1 MHGTQTST
9 AATDERAIRGLYD
22 GLLAAWTR
30 GDAEAYGAGFTAD
43 VDYVPFD
50 GSRLTGRHAVV
61 ESHDRLFHGVL
72 SGSALVGEV
81 ETVRHVHP
89 DVAVVHA
96 LGSVLMPWRSKLP
109 KRRLSRQTLVALRTA
124 EGWRFTAFQN
134 ARVRP
139 MRIPGTTSLPA
150 RASRALTRLAAV
162 VGIGHRAGAPDRR

>member
-1 MHGTQTST
+1 MHTTQTPAT
-9 AATDERAIRGLYD
+9 ATDEREIRRLYD

-30 GDAEAYGAGFTAD
+30 GDAEAYGASFTAD

-61 ESHDRLFHGVL
+61 DSHDRLFHGVL
-72 SGSALVGEV
+72 SGSTLVGEV

-89 DVAVVHA
+89 DVSVVHA

-109 KRRLSRQTLVALRTA
+109 KRRLSRQTLVALRTPD
-124 EGWRFTAFQN
+124 GWRFTAFQN

-139 MRIPGTTSLPA
+139 MQIPGTTSLPA
-150 RASRALTRLAAV
+150 KASRALTRLARLL
-162 VGIGHRAGAPDRR
+162 GIGQRAPRGSR